1 MQLNYGELEGHCLHS
16 DDDDARRYKR
26 QYDEMSANTEQD
38 ANAVYPD
45 GETADEVAAT
55 ARKALEKLLQEACD
69 PEDSHICIV
78 GHGRIN
84 WLLLASLI

>member
-1 MQLNYGELEGHCLHS
+1 MRADTS
-16 DDDDARRYKR
+16 DST
-26 QYDEMSANTEQD
+26 DEMSANTEQD

-78 GHGRIN
+78 GHG
-84 WLLLASLI
+84 LLLASLI